1 MVFGPH
7 LVLHSAGEPRRGIKM
22 GIIPASVSL
31 PEGYLDSFFPG
42 SRIDPIRKLW
52 VFKWK
57 SRSYLHSLAF
67 YQHHRIHG
75 TGTYIYL
82 RENHK
87 FGPNVGSKYTVRP
100 MESADVLMCWSSW
113 SSWFSSPG
121 FEFTQSLSKGN
132 KLVFE
137 VSTPSEKYAEVKM
150 GSSSPIFG
158 MSIP

>member
-1 MVFGPH
+1 MVFGPWG
-7 LVLHSAGEPRRGIKM
+7 LHSAGEPRGIKW
-22 GIIPASVSL
+22 GLFQPVLVYQKAIWIR
-31 PEGYLDSFFPG
+31 SFPDRESIRYESCEFLSENP
-42 SRIDPIRKLW
+42 DPTCTHWRL
-52 VFKWK
+52 
-57 SRSYLHSLAF
+57 